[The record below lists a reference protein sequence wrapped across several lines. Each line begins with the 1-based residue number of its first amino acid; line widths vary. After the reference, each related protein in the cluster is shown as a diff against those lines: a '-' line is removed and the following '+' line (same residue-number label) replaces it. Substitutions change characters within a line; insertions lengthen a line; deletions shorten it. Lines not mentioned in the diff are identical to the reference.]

1 MGLVLYMTAWGGYT
15 VWVQLSGTPA
25 QVEIEHCHVPLQGSG
40 HYESCTGVWR
50 QTDGTQR
57 TVTVYGSNI
66 AERRT
71 VDVHI
76 RGDTGF
82 TNSFAGWIVLLV
94 GMGLVGLFLFA
105 IWVSRR
111 YRRLRGS
118 QTA

>member
-1 MGLVLYMTAWGGYT
+1 MGLVLAMTAWGGYT

-25 QVEIEHCHVPLQGSG
+25 QVEIEQEHCYVPQRSG
-40 HYESCTGVWR
+40 HYESCTGEWR
-50 QTDGTQR
+50 QTDGTQK

-66 AERRT
+66 AESRT

-94 GMGLVGLFLFA
+94 GMGIIGLFLFA
-105 IWVSRR
+105 MWVGRR
-111 YRRLRGS
+111 YRRAS
-118 QTA
+118 KF